1 MNFSTFFM
9 LMLLLLYYVNIE
21 LPVNLSV
28 YRLSLEIVFSVLFH
42 LGIVEYH
49 SQFLTYIAFICEP
62 VYCMRNI
69 FIFISYFVGGV
80 DC

>member
-1 MNFSTFFM
+1 M
-9 LMLLLLYYVNIE
+9 LILLLLYYVNIG

-42 LGIVEYH
+42 LEIVEYH
-49 SQFLTYIAFICEP
+49 SQFLIYIYSFYLRAS
-62 VYCMRNI
+62 I
-69 FIFISYFVGGV
+69 FYKKYIFISYFVGGV